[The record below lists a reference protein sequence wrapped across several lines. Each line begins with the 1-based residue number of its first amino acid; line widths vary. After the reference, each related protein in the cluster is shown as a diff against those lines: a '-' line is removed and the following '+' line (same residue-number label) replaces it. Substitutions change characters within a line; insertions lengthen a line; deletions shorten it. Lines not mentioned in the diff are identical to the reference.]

1 MHGLPY
7 PETEH
12 SEFPGYMPFLPA
24 GRLPG
29 FGDAWGDRQPQWACK
44 CRLRQMCSGKT
55 DIRLSVSSGYT
66 MYLQNVQQI
75 MQKGRAIV
83 DLAIYHSAVE
93 GVKGG
98 LKSSV
103 LTEAGYTYGFP
114 SDGLLARDDAVV
126 KDDKLWADGP
136 GYKVCCNE
144 RGGATYH

>member
-1 MHGLPY
+1 MHGATDSRSGPVSVSRKTSL
-7 PETEH
+7 
-12 SEFPGYMPFLPA
+12 GKI
-24 GRLPG
+24 
-29 FGDAWGDRQPQWACK
+29 DK
-44 CRLRQMCSGKT
+44 CP
-55 DIRLSVSSGYT
+55 SVSSGYT
-66 MYLQNVQQI
+66 NYLQNVQQI